1 MSHIDESPLAGGV
14 IRDRPVNP
22 RLRGV
27 LLAAA
32 HASGVDVVRVV
43 SGGQPGSTGRRVGS
57 RRHDGGGAADIELV
71 RGGRT
76 LNFTD
81 PSDLE
86 TVRRFV
92 AAAAA
97 SGATGMGA
105 GVNYMGPARLHV
117 GFGNGP
123 SDTTRIVWGEGGNSA
138 NAPAWLIDAAGRGW
152 SGQAGVP
159 APADEWA
166 EAPATSEP
174 GQGELGAPPANGVP
188 GQLDSVAG
196 GIVRMSDRPGG
207 VFGALTRGAIAL
219 FQLSTQRPAT
229 GLPDGA
235 PGLVRYGAYVRAAGW
250 LVAALGVVGLV
261 KSLGGASS
269 DDYVQGLD
277 RFRDMLGG
285 SADPSVNQIFEVLK
299 QVLAAAKPAIDS
311 AARSAPVGAILA
323 AIGDILP
330 GATAS
335 TAALA
340 VGVVLHQIGAR
351 IVRGQG

>member
-1 MSHIDESPLAGGV
+1 MGHIDESPLAGGV

-32 HASGVDVVRVV
+32 HAAGVDVVRVV
-43 SGGQPGSTGRRVGS
+43 SGGQPGSTGKRVGS

-81 PSDLE
+81 AADLE
-86 TVRRFV
+86 TIRRFV

-123 SDTTRIVWGEGGNSA
+123 NDTARIVWGEGGNSA
-138 NAPAWLIDAAGRGW
+138 NAPAWLIDAAERGW
-152 SGQAGVP
+152 SGSAAVP
-159 APADEWA
+159 APADTW
-166 EAPATSEP
+166 APAPAAPERQP
-174 GQGELGAPPANGVP
+174 GELGAPPGSSVP

-196 GIVRMSDRPGG
+196 GILRMSDRAGG
-207 VFGALTRGAIAL
+207 LFGALTRAAIVL
-219 FQLSTQRPAT
+219 FQLLARTPAT
-229 GLPDGA
+229 GLPDGT

-261 KSLGGASS
+261 KSLGGSSS

-285 SADPSVNQIFEVLK
+285 SADPSVNQVFEIMK
-299 QVLAAAKPAIDS
+299 QVLAAAKPTIDS

-330 GATAS
+330 GAAAS

-340 VGVVLHQIGAR
+340 AGVALHQIGAR
-351 IVRGQG
+351 IVRGQA